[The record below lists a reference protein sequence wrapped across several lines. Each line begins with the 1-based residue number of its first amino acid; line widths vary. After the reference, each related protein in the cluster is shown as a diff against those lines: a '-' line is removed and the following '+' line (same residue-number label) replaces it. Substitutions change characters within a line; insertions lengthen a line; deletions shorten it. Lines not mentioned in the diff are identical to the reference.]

1 MFADSTEKSVLYS
14 TVKLESFPTMRQ
26 EKGQYFVSLL
36 GLNTALTLKSSL
48 HSLVMFI
55 VALMLTNG
63 EGYKANLFHAD
74 QKIVTNR

>member
-1 MFADSTEKSVLYS
+1 MFADSTEKSALYS

-74 QKIVTNR
+74 QKKVTNR